1 MSDPIAEQRRAMRDE
16 RRAISQRHVAP
27 RTSQLA
33 MSSQQSLM
41 LTHHGLKA
49 GPGTLYSLYSLDIA
63 IDMITYANPQSLNR
77 AGPTYEIL

>member
-1 MSDPIAEQRRAMRDE
+1 MDGWSDSDSDNDCASASDRYQ
-16 RRAISQRHVAP
+16 V
-27 RTSQLA
+27 
-33 MSSQQSLM
+33 
-41 LTHHGLKA
+41 